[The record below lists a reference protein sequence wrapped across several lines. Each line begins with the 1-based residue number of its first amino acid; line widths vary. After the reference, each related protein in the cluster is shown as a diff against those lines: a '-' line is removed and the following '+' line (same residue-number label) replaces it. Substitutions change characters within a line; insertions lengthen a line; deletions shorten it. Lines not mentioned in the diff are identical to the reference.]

1 MGLAEILAD
10 SREQLIEYFLPL
22 VERNPP
28 DALLG
33 QITTPEPTKDQIE
46 AWLRDELSRVFPE
59 PSDLIREMTLD
70 VQFRDVT
77 YETLTEDGFVARLR
91 EVYRQVNWDKPFTEF
106 DAARARDSGE
116 TSNKR

>member
-1 MGLAEILAD
+1 MRPARPQFPGAGQAVRARAPGRRNLQREASARRSAGGGEILAD

-59 PSDLIREMTLD
+59 PSDLIREM
-70 VQFRDVT
+70 
-77 YETLTEDGFVARLR
+77 
-91 EVYRQVNWDKPFTEF
+91 
-106 DAARARDSGE
+106 
-116 TSNKR
+116 